1 MQIFCADTARRIM
14 DRPPTLPQT
23 LDEQLCFAL
32 YSTSHAMTKA
42 YKPLLDKLSLTYPQY
57 LAMLVL
63 WERDDIAVKD
73 IAARLDLDPATV
85 TPLLKRL
92 EALGYVER
100 VRSAADERVVNV
112 RLTTDGRALREKARS
127 VPADLFC
134 AMQQTPEFLV
144 RLRTDLK
151 QLRDAL
157 AASND
162 R

>member
-1 MQIFCADTARRIM
+1 M
-14 DRPPTLPQT
+14 DRPPVLPQT

-92 EALGYVER
+92 DALGYVER
-100 VRSAADERVVNV
+100 VRSETDERVVHV
-112 RLTTDGRALREKARS
+112 RLTAAGRTLKEKARS

-134 AMQQTPEFLV
+134 AMRQTPEFLV
-144 RLRTDLK
+144 RLRADLK
-151 QLRDAL
+151 LLHDAL
-157 AASND
+157 STVTD
-162 R
+162 

>member
-1 MQIFCADTARRIM
+1 MESV
-14 DRPPTLPQT
+14 PTLPQT

-63 WERDDIAVKD
+63 WERDDLAVKE
-73 IAARLDLDPATV
+73 IAARLDLDSATV
-85 TPLLKRL
+85 TPILKRL
-92 EALGYVER
+92 DALGYVER
-100 VRSAADERVVNV
+100 VRSDTDERVVNV
-112 RLTTDGRALREKARS
+112 RLTPDGAALKARARS

-144 RLRTDLK
+144 RLRADLK
-151 QLRDAL
+151 QLHEAL
-157 AASND
+157 SAATE

>member
-1 MQIFCADTARRIM
+1 M
-14 DRPPTLPQT
+14 DRPPVLPQT

-92 EALGYVER
+92 DALGYVER
-100 VRSAADERVVNV
+100 VRSATDERVVHV
-112 RLTTDGRALREKARS
+112 SLTAAGRTLKEKARS

-134 AMQQTPEFLV
+134 AMRQTPEFLV
-144 RLRTDLK
+144 RLRADLK
-151 QLRDAL
+151 LLHDAL
-157 AASND
+157 STVTD
-162 R
+162 

>member
-1 MQIFCADTARRIM
+1 M
-14 DRPPTLPQT
+14 DRLPQLPQT

-32 YSTSHAMTKA
+32 YATSHAMTKA

-73 IAARLDLDPATV
+73 IAGRLDLDPATV

-112 RLTTDGRALREKARS
+112 RVTAEGRVLKEKARS
-127 VPADLFC
+127 VPTDLFC
-134 AMQQTPEFLV
+134 AMQQTPEFLM
-144 RLRTDLK
+144 RLRADLQ
-151 QLRDAL
+151 QLRSALSDANE
-157 AASND
+157 S
-162 R
+162 

>member
-1 MQIFCADTARRIM
+1 
-14 DRPPTLPQT
+14 
-23 LDEQLCFAL
+23 
-32 YSTSHAMTKA
+32 MTKA

-57 LAMLVL
+57 LAMLAL

-100 VRSAADERVVNV
+100 VRSTTDERVVNV
-112 RLTTDGRALREKARS
+112 RVTTAGRALKDDARS

-134 AMQQTPEFLV
+134 AMRQTPEFLI
-144 RLRTDLK
+144 RLRADLQ

-157 AASND
+157 SSATEG
-162 R
+162 

>member
-1 MQIFCADTARRIM
+1 MQLFCANTARRIM

-112 RLTTDGRALREKARS
+112 RLTTDGRALKEKARS

>member
-1 MQIFCADTARRIM
+1 MESL
-14 DRPPTLPQT
+14 PSLPQT

-63 WERDDIAVKD
+63 WERDDVAVKD
-73 IAARLDLDPATV
+73 VAARLDLDSATV
-85 TPLLKRL
+85 TPILKRL

-100 VRSAADERVVNV
+100 VRSEADERVVHV
-112 RLTTDGRALREKARS
+112 RLAPAGAALKDKART

-134 AMQQTPEFLV
+134 AMRQTPEFLV
-144 RLRTDLK
+144 RLRADLK

-157 AASND
+157 SAATD
-162 R
+162 D